1 MTRRTA
7 AVVEAKRRR
16 WHASAWCALALL
28 ALATAACDGSSTAT
42 PLTETA
48 PAATASAPASPA
60 ASPVATQTPRTLPV
74 TPVNIAYHVA
84 DPRFD
89 ALPGATAI
97 YGQYEGGGYQI
108 EVPDDWNGDVVYF
121 AHGFRGNPPE
131 LTVTF
136 PPIREHLIRGG
147 YAWAASS
154 YSKNGYEPGAA
165 AADTHALR
173 AVVEREIGAPR
184 RSYIWGQSM
193 GGHVVTFS
201 LEQYPDA
208 YDGAITECGVVSGH
222 EILDYFLSWG
232 ALSSYFTGADL
243 YTLTTDAGAFGS
255 MLMERVVPALGTR
268 DEPTLAGRRFAD
280 VIQRMTG
287 GPRPFFREGLAANF
301 NFNFVILV
309 NAVGAAGPANAA
321 SQNATTS
328 YDIDPALGVTP
339 AELNAGIGRVMAN
352 PVFRDPAR
360 YPEFAPLTGRIETP
374 LLTLH
379 NTGDLFVPIS
389 LEQSYRRTVEAAGAG
404 DLLVQRAIRRAGHC
418 MFSESERIRAFEDLV
433 AWVERGSRPAGDDLG
448 ASLQDAGRTWTNP
461 IEPDDPGGVVP

>member
-1 MTRRTA
+1 MIRTTA
-7 AVVEAKRRR
+7 AADTKRMRWRAMAFGAFALFAVV
-16 WHASAWCALALL
+16 AS
-28 ALATAACDGSSTAT
+28 ACDGSAGSATLTA
-42 PLTETA
+42 A
-48 PAATASAPASPA
+48 SSATAGAIPSAVASPL
-60 ASPVATQTPRTLPV
+60 ATRTPRALPV
-74 TPVNIAYHVA
+74 TPVNIEYHVV

-97 YGQYEGGGYQI
+97 FGQYEGGGYQI
-108 EVPDDWNGDVVYF
+108 EVPDGWNGDVVYF

-136 PPIREHLIRGG
+136 PPIREHLLRGG

-165 AADTHALR
+165 AADTQALR
-173 AVVEREIGAPR
+173 AVVEREVGAPR
-184 RSYIWGQSM
+184 RSYIFGQSM

-201 LEQYPDA
+201 LERYPDA
-208 YDGAITECGVVSGH
+208 YDGALAECGVVSGH

-243 YTLTTDAGAFGS
+243 YTVTTDAGAFGRT
-255 MLMERVVPALGTR
+255 LTDHVVPELGPL
-268 DEPTLAGRRFAD
+268 DEPTLAGRRFTD

-287 GPRPFFREGLAANF
+287 GPRPFFREGLAANYGL
-301 NFNFVILV
+301 NFVILV
-309 NAVGAAGPANAA
+309 NAVAAAGPANAA

-328 YDIDPALGVTP
+328 YDIDPALGMTA
-339 AELNAGIGRVMAN
+339 AELNAKIGRVMAN

-360 YPEFAPLTGRIETP
+360 YPEFAPLSGRIETP

-389 LEQSYRRTVEAAGAG
+389 LEQSYRRTVDAAGAG

-418 MFSESERIRAFEDLV
+418 MFTDAERIRAFDDLV
-433 AWVERGSRPAGDDLG
+433 AWVERGSRPAGDDLTG
-448 ASLQDAGRTWTNP
+448 PLRDAGRTWTDP
-461 IEPDDPGGVVP
+461 LEPDDPGGVSP